1 MSITEL
7 KEQLKLEINDASEET
22 LLEVQELLHKENDWE
37 NLPQTAIDN
46 IKNGLL
52 QSQNGQTR
60 DVNLFLAEKKRK

>member
-22 LLEVQELLHKENDWE
+22 LLEVRELLHKENDWG
-37 NLPQTAIDN
+37 NLPQIAIEN